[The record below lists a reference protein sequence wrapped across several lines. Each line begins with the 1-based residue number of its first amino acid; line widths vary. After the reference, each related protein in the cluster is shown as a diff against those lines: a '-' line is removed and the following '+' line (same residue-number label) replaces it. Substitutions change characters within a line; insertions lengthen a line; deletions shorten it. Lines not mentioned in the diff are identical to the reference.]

1 MHTSAVTYYTPYK
14 QYLKILIDV
23 WVSAGGTQVF
33 IMMINQVLNYGILFK
48 ILLLFV
54 AWEIEEL
61 LLSVISWINS
71 NKMFE
76 TELLTQEMIQIFS
89 LCLL

>member
-1 MHTSAVTYYTPYK
+1 M
-14 QYLKILIDV
+14 KILIDV